1 MASQFT
7 GLQMRVVLR
16 DPAEY
21 MLTGTVSD
29 VQAGSSLTLTNGKRV
44 PFTFDFV
51 SFAFLLYA
59 PKPRHLVCTKT
70 NPPIQYSSMRRA
82 SGFLTFESTPPTLP
96 ISKKLVAMDRIRSR
110 QSQNTLPSSH
120 PVNRWCNHRRSQLS
134 PPLLTQ
140 LF

>member
-44 PFTFDFV
+44 PFSYYFV
-51 SFAFLLYA
+51 LFAFLLYA
-59 PKPRHLVCTKT
+59 PKTT
-70 NPPIQYSSMRRA
+70 TSS
-82 SGFLTFESTPPTLP
+82 TH
-96 ISKKLVAMDRIRSR
+96 KD
-110 QSQNTLPSSH
+110 
-120 PVNRWCNHRRSQLS
+120 
-134 PPLLTQ
+134 
-140 LF
+140 